1 MALAFDTAVSP
12 HNCHNPLTTF
22 VAAQFCA
29 SIKNFDILEID
40 YDDVP
45 WRDELITEKIQIENG
60 YLLVPERPG
69 LGTDLIE
76 EKLLEYAVER

>member
-1 MALAFDTAVSP
+1 MMM
-12 HNCHNPLTTF
+12 
-22 VAAQFCA
+22 
-29 SIKNFDILEID
+29 
-40 YDDVP
+40 
-45 WRDELITEKIQIENG
+45 WRDELITEKIQIDNG